1 MSELEPI
8 EIDAISGAGFWKDV
22 GAYLAQLAAD
32 RTCDQVPDEVY
43 NRARAHL

>member
-1 MSELEPI
+1 MSELESI

-22 GAYLAQLAAD
+22 GAFFAQLAAD
-32 RTCDQVPDEVY
+32 TSCGVVPDEVY